1 MTRPEI
7 SDRSLRSAVMHG
19 VTWLFLAN
27 ISARLIGFAA
37 LYVTGLLLSK
47 TDFALYAI
55 AFSASEMLSY
65 LRNGGMQKILLQRG
79 RTFGL
84 LFPAVLSMSW
94 TINLF
99 WFLLL
104 VAMAP
109 VIADLYGSDQLLAL
123 VVVIAIAIPA
133 ETIGA
138 LLQAK
143 LAIDVRFGVLARLSV
158 YIALVRN
165 GGIIGLALLGF
176 GPMSLAIPI
185 VLVSLF
191 ASVYAYCKTDVRCRP
206 KWPRRQLLKPL
217 ILQSTWIMFGM
228 IAMALAANGA
238 YLAIPIFEEKATL
251 GVYFFGFQLTV
262 AIFATLTNGLLQVL
276 IPSFASMNLDRSR
289 QDYAFIRALEMS
301 SLMIFSVSFALA
313 AVAEPL
319 IHWVWSGKWDAA
331 IPVVQILGVTAI
343 MRVTFPLCRALLE
356 ARGYWRAVAVL
367 SWCQAI
373 GVVTSAAL
381 GAWLGSLI
389 AIAASVGIYN
399 MLMGVLYL
407 LVINREIA
415 QSLGKVVWS
424 VFGPF
429 LVAVLALSASWLLND
444 RFPVSDHPLA
454 QTGVIAVSYAV
465 LFAVFAYILN
475 RSAFRECLTFAKKLR
490 NRG

>member
-1 MTRPEI
+1 MAQQEI
-7 SDRSLRSAVMHG
+7 PDRSLRSAVMHG

-55 AFSASEMLSY
+55 AFSCSEMLSY

-79 RTFGL
+79 RSFGQ
-84 LFPAVLSMSW
+84 LFPGVLGMSW

-109 VIADLYGSDQLLAL
+109 VIANIYGSDQLMAL
-123 VVVIAIAIPA
+123 VLVIAISIPA

-138 LLQAK
+138 LLQSK
-143 LAIDVRFGVLARLSV
+143 LAIDLRFGVLARLSIYV
-158 YIALVRN
+158 ALVRN
-165 GGIIGLALLGF
+165 GGIIGFALLGF

-191 ASVYAYCKTDVRCRP
+191 ATLYAYHKTDVRCRP

-217 ILQSTWIMFGM
+217 VRHSAWIMFGM
-228 IAMALAANGA
+228 IAMALAANGD
-238 YLAIPIFEEKATL
+238 YLAIGFLEEKATL

-289 QDYAFIRALEMS
+289 QEYAFIRALEMS
-301 SLMIFSVSFALA
+301 SLMIFSVSFAMA

-319 IHWVWSGKWDAA
+319 IHWIWSGKWDAA

-356 ARGYWRAVAVL
+356 ARGQWRAVAVL
-367 SWCQAI
+367 SWCQAV
-373 GVVTSAAL
+373 GVTSSAAL
-381 GAWLGSLI
+381 GAWLGGLTTI
-389 AIAASVGIYN
+389 AISVGIYN
-399 MLMGVLYL
+399 MLMGLIYL
-407 LVINREIA
+407 IVINREVA
-415 QSLGKVVWS
+415 QSIGKVTWS
-424 VFGPF
+424 VFGPY
-429 LVAVLALSASWLLND
+429 LVAVLSLSFSWLLDD
-444 RFPVSDHPLA
+444 RLQVSDDPLI
-454 QTGVIAVSYAV
+454 QTGMIATCYAV
-465 LFAVFAYILN
+465 LYVIFAFIFN
-475 RSAFRECLTFAKKLR
+475 RTAFRECLTFAQKFR
-490 NRG
+490 SRD

>member
-1 MTRPEI
+1 MAQRDIT
-7 SDRSLRSAVMHG
+7 DRSMRSAVMHG

-27 ISARLIGFAA
+27 VSARLIGFAA

-55 AFSASEMLSY
+55 AFSCSEMFSY

-79 RTFGL
+79 RTFGM
-84 LFPAVLSMSW
+84 LFPAILSMSW

-104 VAMAP
+104 VAIAP
-109 VIADLYGSDQLLAL
+109 VIADIYGSDQLIAL

-133 ETIGA
+133 ETVGA

-143 LAIDVRFGVLARLSV
+143 LAIDARFGVLARISV

-165 GGIIGLALLGF
+165 GGIIGFALLGF

-191 ASVYAYCKTDVRCRP
+191 ATVYAYCKTDVRCRP

-217 ILQSTWIMFGM
+217 VRHSAWIMFGM
-228 IAMALAANGA
+228 IAMALAANGD
-238 YLAIPIFEEKATL
+238 YLAIGFLEEKATL

-289 QDYAFIRALEMS
+289 QEYAFIRALEMS
-301 SLMIFSVSFALA
+301 SLMIFGVSFAMA

-343 MRVTFPLCRALLE
+343 MRVTFPLSRAVLE
-356 ARGYWRAVAVL
+356 ARGHWRAVAVL
-367 SWCQAI
+367 SWCQAVGI
-373 GVVTSAAL
+373 TASAAL
-381 GAWLGSLI
+381 GAWLGGLL
-389 AIAASVGIYN
+389 AIAVSVGIYN
-399 MLMGVLYL
+399 MLMGILYL
-407 LVINREIA
+407 LVINREIS
-415 QSLGKVVWS
+415 QSLGKIVWS

-429 LVAVLALSASWLLND
+429 LVAGLALATSWFIDD

-454 QTGVIAVSYAV
+454 QTSMIALSYSV
-465 LFAVFAYILN
+465 LFAVFAFIVN
-475 RSAFRECLTFAKKLR
+475 RSAFRECLAFANKLR
-490 NRG
+490 NRE